1 MGEFAEH
8 SNKIDMANLSSS
20 SPDDHPGTARTVQ
33 QEFLAGIQ
41 AQSPLMI
48 GVIPFGMIYGALAIQ
63 MKLPADIA
71 QGMSSIIFAGSAQ
84 FVGAPLL
91 ATAAPGI
98 IVVLTVFVINLRH
111 TLYSASLAPYMK
123 PLHPLWKMALAYLLT
138 DEAYAIAISHY
149 RAEGDARLKH
159 WYFLGTS
166 LTLWLT
172 WQSSTALGILIGAQ
186 VPANW
191 SFDFAMPLTFIALVM
206 PMLKNRAYGFAAL
219 VAGTVGVLAI
229 GLPYKLGLML
239 AAVMGIA
246 AGMIVEFKSR

>member
-1 MGEFAEH
+1 
-8 SNKIDMANLSSS
+8 MADISAFVQTNLS
-20 SPDDHPGTARTVQ
+20 TQARAVLR
-33 QEFLAGIQ
+33 EFFSGIK

-63 MKLPADIA
+63 LKFPADLA
-71 QGMSSIIFAGSAQ
+71 QAMSSIIFAGSAQ

-98 IVVLTVFVINLRH
+98 IIVLTVFVINLRH
-111 TLYSASLAPYMK
+111 ALYSASIAPYLK
-123 PLHPLWKMALAYLLT
+123 PLHPLWKIVLAYLLT
-138 DEAYAIAISHY
+138 DEAYAIAITHY
-149 RAEGDARLKH
+149 RADGELEHKH

-166 LTLWLT
+166 LALWTT

-186 VPANW
+186 VPPNW
-191 SFDFAMPLTFIALVM
+191 PLDFAMPLTFIALVV
-206 PMLKNRAYGFAAL
+206 PMLKNRAYAIAAL
-219 VAGTVGVLAI
+219 VAGGVGVLTI

-246 AGMIVEFKSR
+246 AGMIVEIKHQ